1 MKNIHPLNHLL
12 IVDDDLRL
20 CQLLSHFLKESGF
33 EVSTANSALEAR
45 ELLKAFKFDLVVL
58 DVMMPGETGLEL
70 TKSLRDHA
78 FLTPILLL
86 SARGEI
92 ENRIQGFEF
101 GADEYLPKPFEPKE
115 LLLRIQ
121 AILRRSQGNPLS
133 PNKRELQIGPFHF
146 DLQKE
151 TLRRGDCTIP
161 LTTTEATLLKILVE
175 NLGTYLSREDLIS
188 LTHLDASSRTIDV
201 QITRLRKKIETDTKR
216 PKYLQTVRNKGYIL
230 WNH

>member
-1 MKNIHPLNHLL
+1 MEKNHPLNHLL
-12 IVDDDLRL
+12 IIDDDLRL
-20 CQLLSHFLKESGF
+20 RQLLSHFLRDNGF
-33 EVSTANSALEAR
+33 DISTASSASEAR
-45 ELLKAFKFDLVVL
+45 ILLKKFQFDLVVL
-58 DVMMPGETGLEL
+58 DIMMPGETGLEL
-70 TKSLRDHA
+70 TKSLREDSFH
-78 FLTPILLL
+78 TPILLL

-92 ENRIQGFEF
+92 ESRILGFEF

-121 AILRRSQGNPLS
+121 AILRRSQSSPLS
-133 PNKRELQIGPFHF
+133 LNKREIQIGPFHF

-151 TLRRGDCTIP
+151 TLRRGDCPIP

-188 LTHLDASSRTIDV
+188 LTHLDAGNRTVDV
-201 QITRLRKKIETDTKR
+201 QITRLRKKIEADPKR